1 MKSYAHA
8 PHIEIFYLLVPSNM
22 PPVITVCSLYCT
34 VRAKIKMEDKRV
46 KKLERLEDF
55 RSGMTIQGICLII
68 LDDADL
74 GSPEYPPIELEALAL
89 SVHDITIFHT
99 LGLGHECGFM
109 HIGVELLRLS
119 ILSRL
124 AGVESF
130 QSMLLQGIHQ
140 DMLGHLQAGYKIHE
154 FLILV
159 GLGRVDLL
167 IWHGQ
172 ESPIKVVNTLQEVD
186 GKSLDS
192 KVTGI
197 FHITFR
203 AFLEVEEIRNRT
215 NIFIL
220 QINNFFFL
228 LFKLLAEAFLSGEF
242 LSNFRALRFLCI
254 RVLSWFLR

>member
-1 MKSYAHA
+1 MNGLRNK
-8 PHIEIFYLLVPSNM
+8 EKK
-22 PPVITVCSLYCT
+22 
-34 VRAKIKMEDKRV
+34 RAY
-46 KKLERLEDF
+46 
-55 RSGMTIQGICLII
+55 
-68 LDDADL
+68 
-74 GSPEYPPIELEALAL
+74 PEYPPIELEALAL

-220 QINNFFFL
+220 VIKSMSYTFWRNFPASIL
-228 LFKLLAEAFLSGEF
+228 
-242 LSNFRALRFLCI
+242 
-254 RVLSWFLR
+254 